1 MGTNYIINMKMTKL
15 VLPNKVMSYRLQI
28 ILLVIGN
35 MLYGCA
41 INDMG
46 FAKLKLY
53 ENETA
58 ILAILETWGI
68 SLNTLPMSS
77 GLNLG
82 HTKHTYLY
90 DKLENQSNSIISMD
104 GLMNLDTERY
114 KVDPMDENNN
124 IIYSQKP
131 FAMSRKNDGFSIDVN
146 STRIGF
152 RIGTSNSQVVHL
164 SDKFQWVVIMMN
176 NSDQPENM
184 KIHIEK
190 GELK

>member
-1 MGTNYIINMKMTKL
+1 MKMTKL